1 VTRRAQLG
9 SAGGSINLPA
19 GTAFWA
25 RAMGTHRVAGKTPRD
40 DHQHDLQRNGRRLHF
55 MVEGRGTLDIVNG
68 GVVSRPKAK
77 SVTHVSGTACH
88 PCLRPLIP
96 IPRRRSLA
104 SRRREIL
111 TALHWGSPRR
121 FVAGDLAES
130 ARAPAPRREL
140 ARKRPSNTGQPAS
153 RRRNPFAAARATIHP
168 SATPGTPCRQR
179 RAGVAR

>member
-1 VTRRAQLG
+1 MFNQPARGDGILGARYRHASGGRQKHLVTTT
-9 SAGGSINLPA
+9 SMISS
-19 GTAFWA
+19 
-25 RAMGTHRVAGKTPRD
+25 
-40 DHQHDLQRNGRRLHF
+40 GRGRPLHF

-77 SVTHVSGTACH
+77 SVTHVSGTTCH